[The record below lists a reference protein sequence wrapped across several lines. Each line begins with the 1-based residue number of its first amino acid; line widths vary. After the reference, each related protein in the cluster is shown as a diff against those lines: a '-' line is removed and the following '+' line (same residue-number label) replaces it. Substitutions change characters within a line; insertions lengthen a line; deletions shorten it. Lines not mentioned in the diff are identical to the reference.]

1 MNENIPSDRGKPK
14 KLIQVKKK
22 NEKETTTPSKKS
34 IHNNDV
40 NTY

>member
-22 NEKETTTPSKKS
+22 MKKKPQPQAKKVFT
-34 IHNNDV
+34 IMM
-40 NTY
+40 

>member
-14 KLIQVKKK
+14 KLIQVKK